1 MSEQKIAVITGASRG
16 IGKAIALRLAGDGY
30 KVIINYNGS
39 EAAAIEVKNQIEQT
53 GGQAETY
60 QCNVAE
66 FDSCQQFVEKVI
78 EENGHIDVLVN
89 NAGITKDGL
98 LMRMSEEDFDR
109 VIDTNLKG
117 TFHMIR
123 FASRYM
129 LKQKKGHIINMASVV
144 GVAGNAGQA
153 KMVADI
159 FGSGGQND
167 YYRTSLFLR
176 TNGSATDIYL
186 SDIGYEDSDEKHP
199 ISSAIRV
206 GLVVHKAGKNQA
218 IQGEYI
224 FAISDKKNPQA
235 EYNTATGREG
245 YVLDC
250 TRTDGS
256 TVPFAPYTSDAYC
269 IYNQNTGEVTL
280 KNNSLKLCT
289 ISGNG
294 DGQSGAPVEI
304 ELYIWLEGCDEDCTL
319 NLCSQTL
326 RNLAV
331 SFAGTSSS

>member
-16 IGKAIALRLAGDGY
+16 IGKAFALRLAGDGY

-89 NAGITKDGL
+89 NAGITRDGL
-98 LMRMSEEDFDR
+98 LMRMSEDDFDR

-153 KMVADI
+153 NYAASKAGVIGLTKSAAKELASRGITVNAVAPGFID
-159 FGSGGQND
+159 
-167 YYRTSLFLR
+167 TEM
-176 TNGSATDIYL
+176 TAVL
-186 SDIGYEDSDEKHP
+186 SDAVKENSRKQIPMGTFGKPEDVAAAVAFLASED
-199 ISSAIRV
+199 AR
-206 GLVVHKAGKNQA
+206 
-218 IQGEYI
+218 YI
-224 FAISDKKNPQA
+224 
-235 EYNTATGREG
+235 TGQ
-245 YVLDC
+245 VLHV
-250 TRTDGS
+250 DGGM
-256 TVPFAPYTSDAYC
+256 
-269 IYNQNTGEVTL
+269 I
-280 KNNSLKLCT
+280 
-289 ISGNG
+289 
-294 DGQSGAPVEI
+294 
-304 ELYIWLEGCDEDCTL
+304 
-319 NLCSQTL
+319 
-326 RNLAV
+326 
-331 SFAGTSSS
+331 